1 NPDYGMDAHRSMAF
15 SELCPLFD
23 LPGVAFN
30 SLQKGSVDVT
40 MLGLDGFVAN
50 MDPFMST
57 WSDTA
62 RVVQAMDVIVTVDT
76 AVAHLAGAL
85 GKPVLMMVTNSSD
98 WRWNRNS
105 EKTVWYDSLR
115 VIRQKKQ
122 DDWSPVIATVRD
134 KLKGMLGERRQAA

>member
-1 NPDYGMDAHRSMAF
+1 
-15 SELCPLFD
+15 
-23 LPGVAFN
+23 
-30 SLQKGSVDVT
+30 
-40 MLGLDGFVAN
+40 
-50 MDPFMST
+50 MST

-122 DDWSPVIATVRD
+122 DEWAPVIATVRE